1 MLAFADP
8 YRHCLVND
16 GLRLLRSRRCCHT
29 EAIETQSSKPTPIFT
44 ALFVGKERDLA
55 LSGSVSPAGSCAR
68 QTSIRGALGT
78 LVLYAADPFD
88 SPKQIVV
95 RKVVDSRK
103 RLRPLADHNRFT
115 VLTVHGLGIEE
126 VPLSL
131 GS

>member
-1 MLAFADP
+1 MRIAIWIREGWEWMLN
-8 YRHCLVND
+8 R
-16 GLRLLRSRRCCHT
+16 
-29 EAIETQSSKPTPIFT
+29 
-44 ALFVGKERDLA
+44 
-55 LSGSVSPAGSCAR
+55 
-68 QTSIRGALGT
+68 ALG
-78 LVLYAADPFD
+78 LPCQEPEWFRLPVIFD

-103 RLRPLADHNRFT
+103 RLRPLADHNRST